1 MRLIDSSIVNLLD
14 DPKVAILYGE
24 YLVNGILVPGR
35 GILYL
40 QTTSLEFLYYNS
52 GVKSTVSLF
61 VMSGDDAVGSNPTG

>member
-14 DPKVAILYGE
+14 DPKVAILYDE
-24 YLVNGILVPGR
+24 YLVNGIFVPGH
-35 GILYL
+35 GIIYL
-40 QTTSLEFLYYNS
+40 QTTSLECLYYNS